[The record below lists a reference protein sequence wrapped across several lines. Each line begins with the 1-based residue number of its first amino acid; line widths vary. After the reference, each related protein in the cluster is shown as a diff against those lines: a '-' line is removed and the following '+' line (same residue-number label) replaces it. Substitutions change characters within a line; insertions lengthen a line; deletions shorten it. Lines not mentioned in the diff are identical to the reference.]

1 MTVGELKEL
10 LENFNDDMEI
20 LMKPSI
26 SIYADGIYGIT
37 EKELRAYYGEDRDVL
52 VLTSSGQEGAV

>member
-1 MTVGELKEL
+1 
-10 LENFNDDMEI
+10 
-20 LMKPSI
+20 MKPSI

>member
-10 LENFNDDMEI
+10 LEDFNDDMEI
-20 LMKPSI
+20 LMKPSN
-26 SIYADGIYGIT
+26 SIYADGISGIR
-37 EKELRAYYGEDRDVL
+37 EKELRAYYGEDREVL